1 MLATLRKRIEAV
13 EPMIKAQA
21 GVVQETVYGV
31 VDKINEDGTPHF
43 IRKWKGTIGNM
54 RPTDETPTVYVIEKL
69 EPLILEHR
77 KWKLVYGGR
86 AGTKSIMVMDALSGD
101 VNAVG
106 SKVFALRERM
116 KSLRESIYSG
126 IEGACQVL
134 IA

>member
-1 MLATLRKRIEAV
+1 MLATLRKRIESV

-31 VDKINEDGTPHF
+31 VDKINDDGTPHF

-86 AGTKSIMVMDALSGD
+86 AGTKYAVNGFLHYTCLRLNHRLNGFDTLS
-101 VNAVG
+101 
-106 SKVFALRERM
+106 
-116 KSLRESIYSG
+116 
-126 IEGACQVL
+126 
-134 IA
+134 